1 MCDNGNYAGNFLAP
15 PAAALEKEGD
25 CARKGMQQTN
35 ILVIGGGIAGT
46 ATACYLAQYGHEVT
60 LLEQHELATEA
71 SGLNAGTIWASGWGH
86 TPDLSSTLSM
96 GGLDIFK
103 TLQLDLG
110 YAIEFRQSGSL
121 QAIQTEEQYAF
132 AQEEVREW
140 EVQGH
145 QVELLAPRDARSIE
159 PELSPRILGC
169 LYYPHGGNA
178 NPVKT
183 VHAVASLARQHGATM
198 LTQHEVTG
206 IVRLDDDTYQVV
218 TPPATFKAKTLVLAA
233 GPWCR
238 SLGAMLGLHI
248 PVYAV
253 RGQMWATAAVP
264 PRIFHSIG
272 ALESHHYWHIH
283 SHDESGSYGYE
294 QTPLELTHRQD
305 QRLTRHL
312 YGRQTRDGE
321 IIFGGDRQVDV
332 LTLQRPCPEQA
343 GIETNRAHVLELF
356 PFLENLPITRTWA
369 GWMPFTRDLHP
380 LIGKVPFLENLYLLT
395 GLSSSGFEKGLMSGK
410 LLAEY
415 IHKGEAVPI
424 LAEADPA
431 GQVTRKSA

>member
-1 MCDNGNYAGNFLAP
+1 MH
-15 PAAALEKEGD
+15 
-25 CARKGMQQTN
+25 QTD

-46 ATACYLAQYGHEVT
+46 ATACYLAQYDRHVI
-60 LLEQHELATEA
+60 LLEQSELAAEA
-71 SGLNAGTIWASGWGH
+71 SGLNAGTLWATGWGH
-86 TPDLSSTLSM
+86 TPDLASTLGM
-96 GGLDIFK
+96 GSLEIFK

-110 YAIEFRQSGSL
+110 YDLEFRQSGSL
-121 QAIQTEEQYAF
+121 QAIQTEEEYAF
-132 AQEEVREW
+132 AQQEVRKLLDR
-140 EVQGH
+140 GH
-145 QVELLAPRDARSIE
+145 RVELLDGRDTRSIE
-159 PELSPRILGC
+159 PALGPRILGC
-169 LYYPHGGNA
+169 LYYPHGGSA

-183 VHAVASLARQHGATM
+183 VLALASLAQRHGATM
-198 LTQHEVTG
+198 LTHHEVTG
-206 IVRLDDDTYQVV
+206 IAHLDDGTYQVV
-218 TPPATFKAKTLVLAA
+218 TPPTTFRASTLVLAT

-238 SLGAMLGLHI
+238 SLGAMLGLSI

-253 RGQMWATAAVP
+253 RGQMWATAPAP

-272 ALESHHYWHIH
+272 ALESHLYWHNH
-283 SHDESGSYGYE
+283 PYSDE

-321 IIFGGDRQVDV
+321 IIFGGDRQVNVPKIPD
-332 LTLQRPCPEQA
+332 QA
-343 GIETNRAHVLELF
+343 GIKTNRTHVLELF

-395 GLSSSGFEKGLMSGK
+395 GLSSSGFEMGLMSGK

-415 IHKGEAVPI
+415 IHKGEAAPI

-431 GQVTRKSA
+431 GQVTEQSD